1 MVTTGHGTRRAE
13 DTRELILTTAERLFA
28 ERGISAVSNRQ
39 VGEAAGQGNN
49 FAVGYHF
56 GSRTELVRA
65 IIGRHSRA
73 IEATRERMLA
83 RIEGSHDARDWVACL
98 VWPFTDHLDRL
109 GTPSWYARFSAQ
121 ALTDPALRRI
131 IMEDALTTEAL
142 RRIVEGFN
150 RCLPTLPLPVH
161 LERGVMARTLLSHLC
176 AEREAALADGRPTP
190 KATWDGA
197 AAALVDAIVGLWH
210 APVTSATG

>member
-83 RIEGSHDARDWVACL
+83 RIEGSH
-98 VWPFTDHLDRL
+98 
-109 GTPSWYARFSAQ
+109 
-121 ALTDPALRRI
+121 
-131 IMEDALTTEAL
+131 
-142 RRIVEGFN
+142 
-150 RCLPTLPLPVH
+150 
-161 LERGVMARTLLSHLC
+161 
-176 AEREAALADGRPTP
+176 
-190 KATWDGA
+190 
-197 AAALVDAIVGLWH
+197 
-210 APVTSATG
+210 